1 MSGPGSTLR
10 GTLRTIALALPL
22 IGLAAAWAV
31 SHHRGQQGT
40 DWEVPVQGYDPRD
53 LLRGHYIV
61 FEYEWPGLEDGSLP
75 GPGTML
81 CVEGEA
87 PRIDSVEVVPEG
99 TRCPRP
105 MRAAF
110 GDTLAAGKL
119 YIPQDKARGLEEQL
133 ADPKLRGIVRLRVRD
148 DGRYTPMDIRFEPR
162 PPGEAPDEAA
172 EADASD
178 DESAPPAP

>member
-1 MSGPGSTLR
+1 MSRSGSTLHAA
-10 GTLRTIALALPL
+10 LRAVVLALPL

-61 FEYEWPGLEDGSLP
+61 FQYDWPGLGDDEMP

-81 CVEGEA
+81 CLEGTA

-105 MRAAF
+105 VRAAP
-110 GDTLAAGKL
+110 GDTLLAGKL
-119 YIPQDKARGLEEQL
+119 YIPQEKAASLEAQL
-133 ADPKLRGIVRLRVRD
+133 ADPALRGIVRLRVRD
-148 DGRYTPMDIRFEPR
+148 NGRYTPMDIRFEPR
-162 PPGEAPDEAA
+162 Q
-172 EADASD
+172 
-178 DESAPPAP
+178 PAP

>member
-1 MSGPGSTLR
+1 MSRSGSTLHAA
-10 GTLRTIALALPL
+10 LRAVVLALPL

-61 FEYEWPGLEDGSLP
+61 FQYDWPGLGDDEMP

-81 CVEGEA
+81 CLEGTA

-105 MRAAF
+105 VRAAP
-110 GDTLAAGKL
+110 GDTLLAGKL
-119 YIPQDKARGLEEQL
+119 YIPQEKAASLEAQL
-133 ADPKLRGIVRLRVRD
+133 ADPALRGIVRLRVRD
-148 DGRYTPMDIRFEPR
+148 NGRYTPMGIRFEPR
-162 PPGEAPDEAA
+162 PQAP
-172 EADASD
+172 
-178 DESAPPAP
+178 

>member
-1 MSGPGSTLR
+1 MSGSGSTLR
-10 GTLRTIALALPL
+10 DTLRAVALALPL

-61 FEYEWPGLEDGSLP
+61 FQYEWPGLDDDDVP

-81 CVEGEA
+81 CIEGEA

-105 MRAAF
+105 VRAAF

-133 ADPKLRGIVRLRVRD
+133 ADPALRGIVRLRVRD
-148 DGRYTPMDIRFEPR
+148 NGRYTPMDIRFEPR
-162 PPGEAPDEAA
+162 PPAP
-172 EADASD
+172 
-178 DESAPPAP
+178 

>member
-10 GTLRTIALALPL
+10 DTLRAVVLALPL

-40 DWEVPVQGYDPRD
+40 DWEVPVEGYDPRD

-61 FEYEWPGLEDGSLP
+61 YQYDWPGLDDDEMP

-81 CVEGEA
+81 CLAGTA

-99 TRCPRP
+99 SRCPRP
-105 MRAAF
+105 VRAAF
-110 GDTLAAGKL
+110 SDTLAAGKL
-119 YIPQDKARGLEEQL
+119 YIPQEKARGLEDQL
-133 ADPKLRGIVRLRVRD
+133 ADPALRGIVRLRVRD

-162 PPGEAPDEAA
+162 Q
-172 EADASD
+172 
-178 DESAPPAP
+178 PAP